1 MHLLDLFS
9 VSCFVHVDVF
19 SLPHVCCFLM
29 YAFFSSK
36 FGRSFLYFTFCTSNL
51 VSLPCVCCFLMYA
64 FFFFSKVASGHLL
77 DLFCVSRFVLA
88 DVFSLPHVC
97 WFLMYVLYL
106 LYFRDCLVSL
116 E

>member
-64 FFFFSKVASGHLL
+64 FFFFPKLHLGI
-77 DLFCVSRFVLA
+77 CWICFVFH
-88 DVFSLPHVC
+88 D
-97 WFLMYVLYL
+97 LYL
-106 LYFRDCLVSL
+106 LMCFLCLMFAGF
-116 E
+116 